1 MTGRLKKNMIK
12 ENDQKSTD
20 KPKPFQF
27 HILRCDTCE
36 GDEHLFQ
43 AINAL
48 LEEVEEDQSKT

>member
-1 MTGRLKKNMIK
+1 MIK